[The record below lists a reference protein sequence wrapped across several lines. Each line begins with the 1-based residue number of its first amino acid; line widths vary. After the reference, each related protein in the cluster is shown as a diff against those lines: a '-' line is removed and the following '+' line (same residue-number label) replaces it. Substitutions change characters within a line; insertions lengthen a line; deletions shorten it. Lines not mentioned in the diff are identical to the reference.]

1 MRFIAAAVAAI
12 CAVSVLDLRAQGNLI
27 GLLETYRQ
35 GRHDEA
41 IQKAAAVPDLGPL
54 RLQFVQQT
62 PVWITADPADAER
75 RRAAAAGFIV
85 ELAAV
90 RLESDWGRL
99 SDLIEWTCAHVLR
112 AGAPNARTVRVGVE
126 AGGPPTAFEHS
137 WHMATTALAG
147 RARTR
152 LWLLGPY
159 ARLPHQKPLKRAPQK
174 DDPPSPQHLMH
185 AIERFPDDPEFQ
197 LARVVAWTWGRDSE
211 PMRNIRQ
218 DWRDNLNRWAPSRPP
233 QLEAITAFEPLLGI
247 PAVAAEAHIR
257 TGMIH
262 VSVSDHAAALRS
274 FEAAQPL
281 ARTPPLTYLSHFL
294 AGRSLEILQRQDEA
308 IAQYERAL
316 QIVPDAESATV
327 ALASLRFLRGEAEP
341 AIARINNTFAIPAP
355 TTDPGRLIGY
365 GSYLHWP
372 EIKAAMRAE
381 LRGRD

>member
-1 MRFIAAAVAAI
+1 MRFIAATLTAI
-12 CAVSVLDLRAQGNLI
+12 CAIAVLDLRAQGNLI

-35 GRHDEA
+35 GQHDEA

-62 PVWITADPADAER
+62 PVWIAADPADAER
-75 RRAAAAGFIV
+75 RRAAAAAFIV

-99 SDLIEWTCAHVLR
+99 SDLIEWTCAQILR
-112 AGAPNARTVRVGVE
+112 AGVPNARTGRVAVE
-126 AGGPPTAFEHS
+126 ASRPPTPFERS

-197 LARVVAWTWGRDSE
+197 LARVIAWTWGRDSE
-211 PMRNIRQ
+211 PMRNRAT
-218 DWRDNLNRWAPSRPP
+218 DWRDNPSLQSRPS
-233 QLEAITAFEPLLGI
+233 QFEAVTAFQPLLEI
-247 PAVAAEAHIR
+247 PSVAAEAHIR
-257 TGMIH
+257 TGLIY
-262 VSVSDHAAALRS
+262 VTVGDHAAALKS
-274 FEAAQPL
+274 FEASQRIAG
-281 ARTPPLTYLSHFL
+281 TPQLKYLSHFL
-294 AGRSLEILQRQDEA
+294 AGRSLEVLQRQDEA
-308 IAQYERAL
+308 IVHYQRAL
-316 QIVPDAESATV
+316 DIVPNAESATV
-327 ALASLRFLRGEAEP
+327 ALASLQFLRGEAEP
-341 AIARINNTFAIPAP
+341 AIALINKAFATSAT
-355 TTDPGRLIGY
+355 TTDPGRLVGY

-381 LRGRD
+381 LAR